1 MVLSKAALKEVHGE
15 ALPEMRVVDD
25 RFDDVV

>member
-15 ALPEMRVVDD
+15 LPAEIRVVDD